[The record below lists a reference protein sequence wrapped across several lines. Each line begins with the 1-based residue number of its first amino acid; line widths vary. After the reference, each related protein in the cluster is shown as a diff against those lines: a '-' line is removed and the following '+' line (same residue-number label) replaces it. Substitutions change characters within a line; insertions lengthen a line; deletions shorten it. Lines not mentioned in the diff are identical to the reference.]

1 MIFLFDFET
10 TGLSANA
17 APIQVAAV
25 ILDDNLVE
33 VESYEA
39 FMRPFEGCELHPVA
53 MEMHGKKG
61 RSLETLLRF
70 GEHPFWVFHK
80 IANLITHYS
89 VRNGDCRLIP
99 AGHNVTGFDLPILRR
114 SFERYGIGNVPLDYH
129 ALDSMSLAFGLLK
142 FKGKI
147 PNVKLE
153 TLAKYYGIEFKG
165 AGAHDAMSDV
175 RVTAE
180 VLRRLVA

>member
-1 MIFLFDFET
+1 MFFCFDFET
-10 TGLSANA
+10 TGLGDGAS
-17 APIQVAAV
+17 PIQVAAL

-33 VESYEA
+33 VESYST
-39 FMRPFEGCELHPVA
+39 FIRPVEGCELHPVA
-53 MEMHGKKG
+53 MAMHAEKG
-61 RSLETLLRF
+61 RTLEVLLRF
-70 GEHPFWVFHK
+70 GEAGGKVF
-80 IANLITHYS
+80 
-89 VRNGDCRLIP
+89 GRLAEMISRHSSGGRVTP
-99 AGHNVTGFDLPILRR
+99 AGHNVVGFDLPILKRE
-114 SFERYGIGNVPLDYH
+114 FARYGIANVPLEYH

-142 FKGKI
+142 FKGKV

-153 TLAKYYGIEFKG
+153 TLASHFGIEFKG